1 MNIFKTSEFAR
12 WQKKSRI
19 SDESLINAIL
29 EMDKG
34 LVDANLGGNV
44 YKKRIAKAGFGK
56 SGSYRTI
63 VATKKQGIWIFLFGF
78 EKNKQAS
85 ICRQDLDALQEFAAE
100 LLTLKIDV
108 LKNSKEIVEVKHETK
123 VQK

>member
-1 MNIFKTSEFAR
+1 MNIFKTSEFAK

-19 SDESLINAIL
+19 ADKALVNAIL
-29 EMDKG
+29 EIDAG

-56 SGSYRTI
+56 SSSYRTI
-63 VATKKQGIWIFLFGF
+63 VATIKQGIWIFLFGF

-85 ICRQDLDALQEFAAE
+85 INKQDLDALQEFAAE
-100 LLTLKIDV
+100 LLTLKIEV
-108 LKNSKEIVEVKHETK
+108 LKSSKEIIEVKYEVEV
-123 VQK
+123 